1 MAGDDTE
8 ALQSVLEC
16 DEEREGLLRRERE
29 LLGRSPV
36 DGGWG
41 RSGCEMGGRRGRRR
55 RRDRE
60 VEWERN
66 GGRSGGQGKKW

>member
-1 MAGDDTE
+1 MCFFRLLILWDAVVLVPFHHQFYSILQEVAGDDTE

-36 DGGWG
+36 DLCI
-41 RSGCEMGGRRGRRR
+41 RIFPC
-55 RRDRE
+55 
-60 VEWERN
+60 
-66 GGRSGGQGKKW
+66 

>member
-29 LLGRSPV
+29 LLGRSSV

-41 RSGCEMGGRRGRRR
+41 RVCGTGEVCVGLE
-55 RRDRE
+55 RE
-60 VEWERN
+60 VCLRD
-66 GGRSGGQGKKW
+66 